1 MRLRK
6 IIPTKNV
13 RENDPSNEISWGFY
27 GVNRVAEITQDSAD
41 IVSLNSTCPLW
52 YARQLHRSENDQVT
66 G

>member
-6 IIPTKNV
+6 IIPAKNV

-41 IVSLNSTCPLW
+41 IVSLNSTCPL
-52 YARQLHRSENDQVT
+52 
-66 G
+66 